1 MLVLLPCRDQW
12 SVQQW
17 SCGPLLLW
25 TVLCYGIVHKSPFCH
40 AFQAVVAADPAH
52 ILRRGSHGSAV
63 CHCWLNVEDCT
74 LRTPSNTK
82 GGNSA
87 RTSSDLKFLIQG
99 NFFLVDSQFH
109 QASNTSPFQ
118 KIEKICWLDIYLD
131 AFKCAKSKCRKVCM
145 DSWQSYHL
153 YMAAPGSWR
162 YGISQFLFLLLV
174 RMLHIYCIKKSS
186 FSYSS
191 VHVQHDWI

>member
-1 MLVLLPCRDQW
+1 MLSRQSLLQI
-12 SVQQW
+12 
-17 SCGPLLLW
+17 LLIFSGVAVMAL
-25 TVLCYGIVHKSPFCH
+25 LSAIVDWGLHI
-40 AFQAVVAADPAH
+40 ADS
-52 ILRRGSHGSAV
+52 IKYQNSA
-63 CHCWLNVEDCT
+63 
-74 LRTPSNTK
+74 R